1 MQQSPLGRRGSGTVD
16 PETHRQLFDLTGR
29 TAVVTGGSRGIGRA
43 IAETFALSG
52 AQLVVSSRKA
62 AACDDTVACLEALG
76 AAALAVPANMGDPEA
91 PRRIV
96 EATAERFGGIDIVV
110 NNAANPLA
118 APLGSQTPQMWSKS
132 FDVNLRGPALLT
144 QAALEHLKASDQG
157 RVVNVISVGAFLHA
171 AQMSIYAAMKA
182 GLLSYTRSAAAE
194 LAADGV
200 LVNAIAPG
208 PVDTTMVA
216 NTGEESAR
224 SMAQG
229 TLLKRLGRPDEV
241 AAAALFL
248 ASGASS
254 FVTGQVMVVDGGM
267 FPH

>member
-1 MQQSPLGRRGSGTVD
+1 MKAVD
-16 PETHRQLFDLTGR
+16 AEAYEGLFDLTGR
-29 TAVVTGGSRGIGRA
+29 VALVTGGSRGIGRA
-43 IAETFALSG
+43 IAETFVLAG
-52 AQLVVSSRKA
+52 AAVVVTSRKA
-62 AACDDTVACLEALG
+62 EACAQTVTALEALG
-76 AAALAVPANMGDPEA
+76 GSALAVPANMGDPETPQRLA
-91 PRRIV
+91 D
-96 EATAERFGGIDIVV
+96 ATLARFGGIDIVV

-118 APLGSQTPQMWSKS
+118 APLGAQTPQMWTKS

-144 QAALEHLKASDQG
+144 QAALPQLRASDQG
-157 RVVNVISVGAFLHA
+157 RVINVISVGAFLHA
-171 AQMSIYAAMKA
+171 AGTSMYAAMKA
-182 GLLSYTRSAAAE
+182 GLLSYTRSAAGE
-194 LAADGV
+194 LASDGI

-224 SMAQG
+224 RMAQA

-241 AAAALFL
+241 AAMALLL